1 MQLSIFVCYKNIFL
15 AILLTFLGWNLT
27 SIIYQNELLVS
38 SCTTVFNFSK
48 TDCLELVNLNKSSNI
63 KLIEETVEPYV
74 AKLLMWKILI
84 DSIVPA
90 VLSLFVGPWADK
102 FGRKPVLNSTFC
114 GLFLSSMVVFG
125 LSYLTKFM
133 EINPW
138 YFIWAY
144 LPFAMSGGFCSLFI
158 GILCYTTDISTEND
172 RSTKIGL
179 IEGNMFLGAL
189 LGTLASSYV
198 LNYTSPTIV
207 FGISAAFI
215 FMGTFYV
222 VVVLK
227 ESVKVTEAAAN
238 SVSKMIDH
246 YMKDLIEIIYKL
258 IIFSPNS
265 VNFYP

>member
-1 MQLSIFVCYKNIFL
+1 M
-15 AILLTFLGWNLT
+15 T

-38 SCTTVFNFSK
+38 SCITVFEFNKS
-48 TDCLELVNLNKSSNI
+48 DCLQLPKPNKSEHI
-63 KLIEETVEPYV
+63 KQIEEDIEPFV

-84 DSIVPA
+84 DAIIPA
-90 VLSLFVGPWADK
+90 VLSLFVGPWGDK
-102 FGRKPVLNSTFC
+102 FGRKPVLNTTFS
-114 GLFLSSMVVFG
+114 GLFISSMIIVV
-125 LSYLTKFM
+125 LSYMTSYT

-158 GILCYTTDISTEND
+158 GLLCYTTDITDESN
-172 RSTKIGL
+172 RSMKIGL

-222 VVVLK
+222 IVFVN
-227 ESVKVTEAAAN
+227 ESVKISETAAN
-238 SVSKMIDH
+238 SVSNN
-246 YMKDLIEIIYKL
+246 LILIIYDYK
-258 IIFSPNS
+258 
-265 VNFYP
+265 YC